1 MYLAKLIIPHF
12 IWSNMSSFLVRFI
25 LLILPSNEQ
34 AINLKSMRLLC
45 YFGATLANKI
55 LDNKMLIHFAKK
67 FLQKPIYPLILTTQ
81 KKLTMAAAQE
91 SSNHAR

>member
-1 MYLAKLIIPHF
+1 
-12 IWSNMSSFLVRFI
+12 
-25 LLILPSNEQ
+25 
-34 AINLKSMRLLC
+34 
-45 YFGATLANKI
+45 
-55 LDNKMLIHFAKK
+55 MLIHFAKK